1 MEENKGTH
9 NEEIEQNEPDYF
21 YINSL
26 VEEITGKSLDDKGY
40 DAAYTE
46 ILRLVKPFRKFNE
59 SNNANNKIPIENK
72 DFFINI
78 IKILINNP
86 DKKKQLQ
93 KLNAR
98 KKLVP
103 EDYEAI
109 IEIWKEAEY
118 IGKSEEYKKIYDK
131 HIENEKQEDFYKVQE
146 DIHDTIN
153 KQMKIIDKI
162 TNHTYKLFYSKNY
175 LNLIKSST
183 EKIENDIKKANELGE
198 LINKTIPEMV
208 IKELEKIER
217 NKNNKDNISTK
228 NNELNLKASDE
239 IDFKKHS
246 D

>member
-1 MEENKGTH
+1 MYKEDWKNKVVDACSNHGA
-9 NEEIEQNEPDYF
+9 
-21 YINSL
+21 SL
-26 VEEITGKSLDDKGY
+26 RHI
-40 DAAYTE
+40 A
-46 ILRLVKPFRKFNE
+46 
-59 SNNANNKIPIENK
+59 
-72 DFFINI
+72 
-78 IKILINNP
+78 
-86 DKKKQLQ
+86 
-93 KLNAR
+93 
-98 KKLVP
+98 
-103 EDYEAI
+103 
-109 IEIWKEAEY
+109 
-118 IGKSEEYKKIYDK
+118 KKIGIPKSTVSDFYRNHKKDE